1 MRPDRRPIKMDAFT
15 QPSLV
20 SPPEDGTRI
29 LLREIDLHQLDLR
42 YTHTRVISSD
52 SLRALCASLEQFGQL
67 SPLVSV
73 AREPL
78 VLIDGYRRVAAL
90 KRNRKDT
97 AITEV
102 WPCSEQEAIL
112 KLLAKPRRWEALE
125 EAALLR
131 ELLTSSEMSRAGLAR
146 LLGKDPSWVTRRL
159 DLLDGLKEEL
169 LGLIRSGYLSSWAAS
184 RVMVPL
190 ARANEA
196 HALRLASHI
205 LKEGIATRD
214 LAAWFEHYQKSNHA
228 TREKM
233 IEAPSLFLKA
243 LRAKAEQRQ
252 ADHLREGPE
261 GRWLGDLS
269 AILKAL
275 HRLRKEIDMLRGA
288 DLGQIKQTLHT
299 IKAVLNAV
307 DEQIERMPSHV
318 DSGSQTDDPE
328 PPSGTDSHSLHQQNP

>member
-1 MRPDRRPIKMDAFT
+1 MDAFT
-15 QPSLV
+15 QPSLM

-29 LLREIDLHQLDLR
+29 VLQEIDLHRLDLR
-42 YTHTRVISSD
+42 YAHTRVMCAD
-52 SLRALCASLEQFGQL
+52 SLLVLCASLEQFGQL
-67 SPLVSV
+67 SPLVCV
-73 AREPL
+73 ARGPL

-112 KLLAKPRRWEALE
+112 RLLAKPRRWEALE

-131 ELLTSSEMSRAGLAR
+131 ELLTSSELSRAGLAR

-159 DLLDGLKEEL
+159 DLLDGLNDRL
-169 LGLIRSGYLSSWAAS
+169 LGLIRSGHLSSWAAS

-205 LKEGIATRD
+205 LEEGIVTRD

-233 IEAPSLFLKA
+233 VADPSLFLKA
-243 LRAKAEQRQ
+243 LHARAEQRQ

-261 GRWLGDLS
+261 GRWLHDLS
-269 AILKAL
+269 AILKVL
-275 HRLRKEIDMLRGA
+275 RRLKKEIEVLRGA
-288 DLGQIKQTLHT
+288 DLGGIKQALQT

-318 DSGSQTDDPE
+318 DPGSQANDSE
-328 PPSGTDSHSLHQQNP
+328 PPSGADSHSLHQQDP